1 MPQLDLDGA
10 NSKIS
15 ADTIR
20 GQSGTTVT
28 VQSGH
33 NLVGSG
39 SGLTAL
45 PAANLTGTLPAISG
59 ANLTSLPAATSVA
72 FPATQVASAD
82 ANTLDDYEEGTWTP
96 VIGGLS
102 GESGQSYGTSPAT
115 YTKIGRLVVVNCNI
129 NLTAKGTISGLCLL
143 KGLPFT
149 VGSSSANRGTGSCGN
164 WGNLASSLVYC
175 SVYASEGTTYGYIR
189 GATSGT
195 ATLNG
200 LTTSDINNS
209 TYMQFSMSYMT

>member
-1 MPQLDLDGA
+1 MASTIKVTNINTPDGTGSITLDRPVITPAFTSTGIDDNATAEALQIEDA
-10 NSKIS
+10 
-15 ADTIR
+15 
-20 GQSGTTVT
+20 QVT
-28 VQSGH
+28 CQTGD
-33 NLVGSG
+33 LVFA
-39 SGLTAL
+39 TAGKGICL
-45 PAANLTGTLPAISG
+45 GV
-59 ANLTSLPAATSVA
+59 TSNT
-72 FPATQVASAD
+72 D

-200 LTTSDINNS
+200 LTTSDINDN

>member
-1 MPQLDLDGA
+1 MA
-10 NSKIS
+10 S
-15 ADTIR
+15 TIK
-20 GQSGTTVT
+20 VT
-28 VQSGH
+28 
-33 NLVGSG
+33 NINTPDGSG
-39 SGLTAL
+39 SITLDRPVITPAFTSTGIDDNATAEAL
-45 PAANLTGTLPAISG
+45 QIEDAQVTCQTGDLVFATAGKGICLG
-59 ANLTSLPAATSVA
+59 VTSNT
-72 FPATQVASAD
+72 D

-200 LTTSDINNS
+200 LTTSDINDN